1 MTNPQPNIQIIS
13 LKPEQWQEYKKLR
26 TEMISADYNPFGWS
40 VEEISILSDEQ
51 WQDIAKGHKRYA
63 TIDNQIVGMIQ
74 LWLNTKIKTRHIA
87 SIGSV
92 YVQPQYR
99 GRGIAKL
106 LLEDI
111 QNYVQS
117 QGVEILSLTVAKDYV
132 SAVNTYQKFRF
143 IKVGDLPKSLKYKGI
158 YYDEIQMQKKLNNKL
173 KIKNYY

>member
-1 MTNPQPNIQIIS
+1 MTNPQLNPQIIS
-13 LKPEQWQEYKKLR
+13 LEANQWQEYKKLR

-40 VEEISILSDEQ
+40 IEEISILSDEQ
-51 WQDIAKGHKRYA
+51 WQNISQGHKRYA
-63 TIDNQIVGMIQ
+63 TIDNQIIGMIQ
-74 LWLNTKIKTRHIA
+74 LSIDTKIKTRHIA

-111 QNYVQS
+111 QNYAKT

-132 SAVNTYQKFRF
+132 SAVNAYQKFGF
-143 IKVGDLPKSLKYKGI
+143 IKVGDLPKSLKYKNV
-158 YYDEIQMQKKLNNKL
+158 YYDEIQMQKE
-173 KIKNYY
+173 I

>member
-1 MTNPQPNIQIIS
+1 MTNPQLNPQIIS
-13 LKPEQWQEYKKLR
+13 LEANQWQEYKKLR

-40 VEEISILSDEQ
+40 IEETLTLSDQ
-51 WQDIAKGHKRYA
+51 DWQQKSKNNYKRYA

-74 LWLNTKIKTRHIA
+74 LWLNTKTKTRHIA

-111 QNYVQS
+111 QNYAKT
-117 QGVEILSLTVAKDYV
+117 QGVEILSLTVAKDYF
-132 SAVNTYQKFRF
+132 SAIKAYQKFGF
-143 IKVGDLPKSLKYKGI
+143 IKVGDLPKALKYKGI
-158 YYDEIQMQKKLNNKL
+158 YYDDIQMQKE
-173 KIKNYY
+173 I